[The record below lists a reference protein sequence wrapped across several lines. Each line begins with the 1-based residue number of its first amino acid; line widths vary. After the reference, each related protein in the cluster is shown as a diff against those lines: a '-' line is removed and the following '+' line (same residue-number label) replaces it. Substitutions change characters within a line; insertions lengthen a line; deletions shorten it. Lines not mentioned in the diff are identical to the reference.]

1 MNLQDYPLPITGE
14 REEIMNRYEFTITL
28 SGEGNTPEEGWRD
41 AVEAFELDPG
51 NLDAD
56 RYTEEEIE

>member
-1 MNLQDYPLPITGE
+1 
-14 REEIMNRYEFTITL
+14 MNRYEFTITL
-28 SGEGNTPEEGWRD
+28 SGEGNTPEEGWQD

-56 RYTEEEIE
+56 RYTEEEIKE

>member
-1 MNLQDYPLPITGE
+1 MGE

-28 SGEGNTPEEGWRD
+28 SGEGNTPDEGWRD